1 MVNTY
6 NNIHFQKY
14 EYLFSSEKS
23 NNIKYIYYIQEV
35 LFALCGFCFYIGF
48 GANGAANKPYPFGDE
63 QKALVAMCFI
73 ASLSFL
79 VDFVFGIIN
88 LKNEK

>member
-1 MVNTY
+1 MQYIFT
-6 NNIHFQKY
+6 
-14 EYLFSSEKS
+14 SEKS
-23 NNIKYIYYIQEV
+23 KNIKYIYYIQGV

-63 QKALVAMCFI
+63 QKALVAICIM
-73 ASLSFL
+73 ASISFL